1 MCLNYACAYAIVR
14 NTNADCRKQTV
25 AVAKKVHT
33 YSYTFTIYVH
43 FVYLSQLVL
52 QRFVQHEILL
62 FTIISMPIMYSN
74 KPINNDIPTQHF
86 SLLA

>member
-1 MCLNYACAYAIVR
+1 MKHRQFWKMCLNYACAYAIVR

-52 QRFVQHEILL
+52 QRFVQHEIL
-62 FTIISMPIMYSN
+62 FIYY
-74 KPINNDIPTQHF
+74 HF
-86 SLLA
+86 YANYVQ